1 MTIGAGSLHGV
12 AAGASAATVLAAI
25 AADTFINT
33 AKIKDMSTPEES
45 RETSEDSYID
55 ETSGFKE
62 FVAGMKDAG
71 EMSITLKWN
80 EGDVGQVALNT
91 AFEGDGTI
99 FGQITF
105 TTGAKFTYYGVVTGR
120 GLEVPKNETITRT
133 YKIKLS
139 GKPEWT

>member
-1 MTIGAGSLHGV
+1 MIGAGSLHAV
-12 AAGASAATVLAAI
+12 AAGASAVDIAAAI
-25 AADTFINT
+25 TADTWINT

-45 RETSEDSYID
+45 RDTSEDAYID
-55 ETSGFKE
+55 DEYGYKE

-71 EMSITLKWN
+71 EFSITLKWN
-80 EGDVGQVALNT
+80 QTDVGQVALSA

-105 TTGAKFTYYGVVTGR
+105 KDGSKFTYFGIVTGR

>member
-1 MTIGAGSLHGV
+1 MTIGAGSSHGAV
-12 AAGASAATVLAAI
+12 AAAGLADVAAAI
-25 AADTFINT
+25 AADTFVNT

-45 RETSEDSYID
+45 RDTSEDAYLD
-55 ETSGFKE
+55 EVSGYKE

-71 EMSITLKWN
+71 EFSITLKWD
-80 EGDVGQVALNT
+80 ETDVGQVVLNT
-91 AFEGDGTI
+91 AFEGDGEVY
-99 FGQITF
+99 GQIVF
-105 TTGAKFTYYGVVTGR
+105 TTGAKFTYKGVVTGR